1 MKKLWAFVYDK
12 GERHGAGL
20 AICMRIVKAHG
31 GGVSVE
37 SAVDKGTTF
46 AINIPVEPKSGET

>member
-1 MKKLWAFVYDK
+1 MGL
-12 GERHGAGL
+12 GL

-31 GGVSVE
+31 GGISVE

-46 AINIPVEPKSGET
+46 TITIPVEPKSDET